1 MLDKNQ
7 EQHVNEQGTAIQA
20 GGNVSLNVT
29 YNGLTRAEAKEIF
42 NELFELNYYKLT
54 GAAQAVAKR
63 RGEEINEKFI
73 EKLQNENPA
82 GLQQYADPDFQD
94 ALFTVQKE
102 YAKAGD
108 KDLGD
113 ILVDLLVDRSKQANR
128 NILQIV
134 LNESL
139 HTVPKLTH
147 DQLTVLSLVFL
158 LRYVK
163 SNSGNHQLLHDFL
176 SKYIQSLANNIVVS
190 KSCFQHLVFTGCG
203 AISMGQITLEDVFQ
217 RTYTGLFKKGC
228 DSTRIDEI
236 TISLKD
242 KIDYFFIQCL
252 NDPAKYQVNALDME
266 ILESKF
272 AVHQV
277 STENQQKIVA
287 LFNEGTMSSV
297 EIKAK
302 IVEFSPFM
310 KPIFDAWS
318 ASEMKNF
325 ELSSVG
331 MAIGHANI
339 KRLAGE
345 FANLSIWIN

>member
-1 MLDKNQ
+1 MMLDKNQ
-7 EQHVNEQGTAIQA
+7 EQHVDQQGTAIQA
-20 GGNVSLNVT
+20 GGSVSVT
-29 YNGLTRAEAKEIF
+29 YNGLTRAEAKEVF

-54 GAAQAVAKR
+54 GAAQATAKG

-113 ILVDLLVDRSKQANR
+113 ILVDLLVDRSKQAER

-139 HTVPKLTH
+139 HTAPKLTH

-158 LRYVK
+158 LRNVT
-163 SNSGNHQLLHDFL
+163 SNAGNHQLLHDHL
-176 SKYIQSLANNIVVS
+176 AKYVQYFAKNIVAS
-190 KSCFQHLVFTGCG
+190 TSCFQHLVFTGCG
-203 AISMGQITLEDVFQ
+203 TISMGQITLEEIFQ
-217 RTYTGLFKKGC
+217 RTHTGLFNKGC
-228 DSTRIDEI
+228 DSKRIDEI
-236 TISLKD
+236 TMSAED
-242 KIDYFFIQCL
+242 KLDYFFVTCL
-252 NDPAKYQVNALDME
+252 NDPVKYQVKALT
-266 ILESKF
+266 IKQLESELE
-272 AVHQV
+272 VRQV
-277 STENQQKIVA
+277 SQEDRQRIIA
-287 LFNEGTMSSV
+287 LFNEGTMSAT

-302 IVEFSPFM
+302 VVEIASFM
-310 KPIFDAWS
+310 EPIFETWS
-318 ASEMKNF
+318 ASQMKNF

-345 FANLSIWIN
+345 FADLSIWIN